1 MTRASIRRIQ
11 AVPNRVLPIRSVR
24 PDPRT
29 VRTDPIRSR
38 AAAIRVRFRSD
49 ASDTRSDG
57 PDPSDT
63 RSARPNPSDP
73 IRATPSVPP
82 GPSDRPA
89 QPRSVCDPTCAV
101 PTARVEPS
109 KRGRAAGA
117 RGRRAPWHAPS
128 APYPRAADVPILPPQ
143 LSTSPSMLIS
153 VQTCAE
159 KTQGGVSK
167 GPHAERD
174 TRARPP
180 GRPAPAQ

>member
-1 MTRASIRRIQ
+1 MTRASMRRIQ
-11 AVPNRVLPIRSVR
+11 AIPNRVLPIRSAIRSVR

-57 PDPSDT
+57 PDPKRPGPSDT

-73 IRATPSVPP
+73 IRGTLSVPP

-89 QPRSVCDPTCAV
+89 QPRSVCNPTCAV
-101 PTARVEPS
+101 PRARVEPIQ
-109 KRGRAAGA
+109 RGRAGSAW
-117 RGRRAPWHAPS
+117 GRRAPWHAPS

-143 LSTSPSMLIS
+143 LSTSPSTCSSS
-153 VQTCAE
+153 VRTCAE
-159 KTQGGVSK
+159 KTQ
-167 GPHAERD
+167 
-174 TRARPP
+174 
-180 GRPAPAQ
+180 